1 MLVRLKSVSSGPSL
15 RCPMRPH
22 NIGVPMASSESSG
35 LVQQSAT
42 LRQVHLNALVS
53 LQAGWH
59 TVRTRNHRVTWG
71 ENVYFICHSDG
82 KENYPGRT
90 LEVWD
95 RGVNVG

>member
-1 MLVRLKSVSSGPSL
+1 M
-15 RCPMRPH
+15 
-22 NIGVPMASSESSG
+22 
-35 LVQQSAT
+35 
-42 LRQVHLNALVS
+42 
-53 LQAGWH
+53 
-59 TVRTRNHRVTWG
+59 RTRNHRVTWG

>member
-1 MLVRLKSVSSGPSL
+1 M
-15 RCPMRPH
+15 
-22 NIGVPMASSESSG
+22 
-35 LVQQSAT
+35 
-42 LRQVHLNALVS
+42 HLNALVS

>member
-1 MLVRLKSVSSGPSL
+1 MPPRWPAGTWASRLTARTRRAGTSFE
-15 RCPMRPH
+15 
-22 NIGVPMASSESSG
+22 ASRAW
-35 LVQQSAT
+35 Q
-42 LRQVHLNALVS
+42 QVHLNALVS